1 MDNRQGRS
9 SEKRGAAEREAAEAL
24 AVEALAF
31 LADDPARLGRFLAET
46 GIGPEAIRD
55 AAREPDFLAGV
66 LQHIVGDER
75 LLLDFAAHAQ
85 IKPAVIPRACAA
97 LGGAAWER
105 DVP

>member
-1 MDNRQGRS
+1 MKNRQGPAV
-9 SEKRGAAEREAAEAL
+9 EKGSAAQREAAEAL

-31 LADDPARLGRFLAET
+31 LAAEPARLGRFLAET
-46 GIGPEAIRD
+46 GIGPEAIRS

-66 LQHIVGDER
+66 LQHIVGDEQ
-75 LLLDFAAHAQ
+75 LLLAFAAHAQ
-85 IKPAVIPRACAA
+85 VKPAVIPRACAA